1 MAAMATWDPRANDIF
16 LSALELRSAGER
28 REYLGA
34 ACAGDAA
41 LQAEVEALL
50 RADAEAGS
58 FLEAPARAA
67 QLAATASGSGP
78 VDPRL
83 AEVVEEYRAGL
94 RAGRCPDR
102 QGLYARYPD
111 LAGALAECLDAIEL
125 VEGAAPVGERPGAV
139 IGPYKL
145 MEQIGEGGMGLVFV
159 AVQQHPVRRK
169 VALKVIKPGMDS
181 RQVVARFEAERQALA
196 LMDHPNIAKVHDGG
210 TTPTGRPYFVMEL
223 VKGVP
228 ITDYCDQNQ
237 VPIRARLDL
246 FLHVCQAVQ
255 HAHQKGIIHR
265 DIKPSNVLVMSND
278 GTPLVKVIDFGVAK
292 AVGHQLTDKTIYTQF
307 AQLVGTPLYMSPE
320 QAGQSGV
327 DVDTRSD
334 IYSLG
339 VVLYELLTGTT
350 PFDKARLRTA
360 TFEEIRRIIREEEPG
375 RPSTRISSIGQ
386 TAATVSA
393 NRRSDPRRLSRLF
406 RGELDWIVMKALEK
420 DRNRRYESASAFAA
434 DVQRYLN
441 DEPVQACPPSA
452 WYKFR
457 KLARRNK
464 AVLATASAVGLAV
477 LLAVGS
483 LVGAV
488 EVLADSNAQ
497 IKQEQ
502 KQTKE
507 ALGAERQAK
516 EDLVRALYFQ
526 RIASAQGEL
535 EANNVGRAEEL
546 LEECPFQLRGWEWHY
561 LKRRRYQTPLTFRG
575 HSAGVIAVAFSP
587 DGKQVASASSVL
599 NNLLGEIKVW
609 DRATGR
615 VLLTLPPAHLGPV
628 VGVAFSPDGK
638 HLASAGWDK
647 TAIVWDAATGKR
659 LHTLSGH
666 SEYLIGV
673 AFSPDGK
680 LLATASGDRTA
691 KLWDTNGFQVL
702 RTLHGHRV
710 GLYGLA
716 FSPDSKRLATASGDR
731 TVRVWDT
738 ATGRELHVLEGHAGP
753 ALSVAFSP
761 DGKRLASAAGDGTV
775 KLWDPVA
782 GRHLRTIRANVV
794 LTTSVAFSPDG
805 RRLATGDWEKTVKVW
820 DLESDREALTLRGH
834 TDWVT
839 NVTFSPDGLQ
849 IASASL
855 DNTVM
860 VWDATPLAA
869 RVGAELLTLRGHR
882 DAVAGV
888 AYQPG
893 GKLLATASL
902 DHTVKLWD
910 AATGGEVRTL
920 TGHASPLADVAFS
933 RDGSRLASA
942 DIAGVVKVWDPATGR
957 EIHSF
962 RGYSVRVALSPD
974 GRRLA
979 SALEGA
985 WVYVW
990 DAATGKEL
998 LRPFRA
1004 HDIPVICLAFS
1015 PDGRNLVTGSWD
1027 STARVWDAATG
1038 RLLHTLRGHRHII
1051 SGVTFSADGQ
1061 RLATASWDKTAK
1073 IWDAATGK
1081 ELFTLSGHTDRL
1093 LSVAFSPD
1101 GKRLATGS
1109 WENSVKIWDGK
1120 GHEIATLRGDEVSCV
1135 AFSPDGKRLATA
1147 GGYRGMGELKIWD
1160 ATQWNDDREGR

>member
-1 MAAMATWDPRANDIF
+1 MTDQRLSERSIFEAAIEQGSPQ
-16 LSALELRSAGER
+16 ERSA
-28 REYLGA
+28 YLDR
-34 ACAGDAA
+34 ACGGDAG
-41 LQAEVEALL
+41 LRRQVEALL
-50 RADAEAGS
+50 
-58 FLEAPARAA
+58 AA
-67 QLAATASGSGP
+67 HERLGDIPLPATA
-78 VDPRL
+78 
-83 AEVVEEYRAGL
+83 EEPA
-94 RAGRCPDR
+94 
-102 QGLYARYPD
+102 
-111 LAGALAECLDAIEL
+111 
-125 VEGAAPVGERPGAV
+125 VTERPGAV

-145 MEQIGEGGMGLVFV
+145 LEQIGEGGFGVVFM
-159 AVQQHPVRRK
+159 AEQAQPLRRK
-169 VALKVIKPGMDS
+169 VALKVLKPGMDT

-196 LMDHPNIAKVHDGG
+196 LMDHPNIAHVFDGG
-210 TTPTGRPYFVMEL
+210 ATASGRPYFVMEL
-223 VKGVP
+223 VRGVP
-228 ITDYCDQNQ
+228 ITAFCDQNHLG
-237 VPIRARLDL
+237 IRERLGL
-246 FLHVCQAVQ
+246 FVNVCQAVQ

-265 DIKPSNVLVMSND
+265 DLKPSNVLVTLHD
-278 GTPLVKVIDFGVAK
+278 DRAVVKVIDFGVAK
-292 AVGHQLTDKTIYTQF
+292 ATGQQLTDKTLFTNF
-307 AQLVGTPLYMSPE
+307 AQMIGTPLYMSPE
-320 QAGQSGV
+320 QAQMSGL

-334 IYSLG
+334 VYSLG
-339 VVLYELLTGTT
+339 VLLYELLTGTT
-350 PFDKARLRTA
+350 PFDKERLRTVGYD
-360 TFEEIRRIIREEEPG
+360 EIRRIIREVEPA
-375 RPSTRISSIGQ
+375 RPSTRLSTLGE
-386 TAATVSA
+386 AGATVSV
-393 NRRSDPRRLSRLF
+393 NRCSDLKRLSQLL

-464 AVLATASAVGLAV
+464 AALATASAVGLAV

-507 ALGAERQAK
+507 ALGAEQQAK

-546 LEECPFQLRGWEWHY
+546 LEECPVQLRGWEWDY

-575 HSAGVIAVAFSP
+575 HSAWVIAVAFSP
-587 DGKQVASASSVL
+587 DGKKVASASSVL
-599 NNLLGEIKVW
+599 NNRLGEIKIW

-702 RTLHGHRV
+702 RTLDGHRV

-753 ALSVAFSP
+753 VLSVAFGP
-761 DGKRLASAAGDGTV
+761 EGKRLASAAGDGTV

-782 GRHLRTIRANVV
+782 GQHIRTIRANLA

-805 RRLATGDWEKTVKVW
+805 HRLATGDWEKTVKVW

-855 DNTVM
+855 DHTVM

-882 DAVAGV
+882 DAVTGV

-910 AATGGEVRTL
+910 AATGEDVRTL

-942 DIAGVVKVWDPATGR
+942 DIGGVVKVWDMATYR
-957 EIHSF
+957 EVHSF

-974 GRRLA
+974 GQRLA

-1004 HDIPVICLAFS
+1004 HDAPVICLAFS
-1015 PDGRNLVTGSWD
+1015 PDGRHLVTGSWD
-1027 STARVWDAATG
+1027 STAKVWDAATG
-1038 RLLHTLRGHRHII
+1038 KLLHTLSGHKHVIY
-1051 SGVTFSADGQ
+1051 GVTFSADGQ

-1109 WENSVKIWDGK
+1109 WGNSVKIWDAT
-1120 GHEIATLRGDEVSCV
+1120 GHEIATLHGDEVSCV

-1147 GGYRGMGELKIWD
+1147 GGYRGMGEVKIWD
-1160 ATQWNDDREGR
+1160 ATQWDSKRDGK